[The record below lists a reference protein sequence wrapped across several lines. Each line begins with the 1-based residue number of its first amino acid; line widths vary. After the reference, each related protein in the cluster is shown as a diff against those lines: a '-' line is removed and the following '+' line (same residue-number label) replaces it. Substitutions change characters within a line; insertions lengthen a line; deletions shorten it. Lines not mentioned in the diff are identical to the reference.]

1 MLLGQQQNNGSKKVV
16 KVRELEKVKAG
27 KDVTVAEVEKLHVAI
42 VAVAEVDAEVERADE
57 RADVKLERPC
67 DQG

>member
-1 MLLGQQQNNGSKKVV
+1 VV

-57 RADVKLERPC
+57 RADVKLEQPC

>member
-1 MLLGQQQNNGSKKVV
+1 MPLGQQQNNGSKKVV
-16 KVRELEKVKAG
+16 KVHELEKVKAG

-42 VAVAEVDAEVERADE
+42 VAVVEVDAEVERADE
-57 RADVKLERPC
+57 RADVKLEQPS

>member
-1 MLLGQQQNNGSKKVV
+1 MV

-42 VAVAEVDAEVERADE
+42 VAVVEVDAEVERADE